1 MINSFLL
8 DDFLGINNLYFRVV
22 YRTELSNFY
31 VLRLYSLA
39 WQLSPVA
46 HSSGIEQIETD
57 QYKLY
62 CFHTI
67 TGIKF
72 IAIADSRQANVDTF
86 LRKTYEIYTDYAL
99 KNPFYLMDQPIRSDL
114 FDTNIQNYIDN
125 IDRI

>member
-22 YRTELSNFY
+22 YRTELSNFF

>member
-8 DDFLGINNLYFRVV
+8 EDFLGINNLCFRVV
-22 YRTELSNFY
+22 YRTELSYFI

-86 LRKTYEIYTDYAL
+86 LRKTYEIYSDYAL

-125 IDRI
+125 IDRL